1 MANMYVNVL
10 YYFCVKASSHKP
22 SRGESN
28 LDQDITTTPHYS
40 LRFDFFIILASD
52 LGICAEIVIWL
63 AWPQG
68 ESAQLTFSSSGKTI
82 KPGVNARE
90 YFHGERGGELVCL
103 RGQNI
108 ARAAISP
115 TECL

>member
-22 SRGESN
+22 SRGDSN
-28 LDQDITTTPHYS
+28 LDQDITTTPHYP

-52 LGICAEIVIWL
+52 LGICAEIFIWL

-68 ESAQLTFSSSGKTI
+68 VSSQLTFSSSGKTI
-82 KPGVNARE
+82 KPGVNARVH
-90 YFHGERGGELVCL
+90 FHGNLYVFAWAKHC
-103 RGQNI
+103 
-108 ARAAISP
+108 
-115 TECL
+115 TC